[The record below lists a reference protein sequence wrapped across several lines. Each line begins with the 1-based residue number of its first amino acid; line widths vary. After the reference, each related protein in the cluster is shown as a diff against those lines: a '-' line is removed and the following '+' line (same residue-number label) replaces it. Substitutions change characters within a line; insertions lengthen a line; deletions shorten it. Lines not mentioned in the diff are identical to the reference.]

1 MSQRFLAAVSLTGL
15 GFDLFGGLYLA
26 YDLLGGARGPL
37 GIVTRAATYGLVFTI
52 GLTIGLGFPFGTITG
67 VGLGVLLGLEYRL
80 HHAISLRSWR
90 PTLGRRCACGL
101 KR

>member
-52 GLTIGLGFPFGTITG
+52 GLTIGVFATPALARGSTTYTWYCGS
-67 VGLGVLLGLEYRL
+67 YQ
-80 HHAISLRSWR
+80 SW
-90 PTLGRRCACGL
+90 CAVQR
-101 KR
+101 K